1 MTRETKAGLVVSF
14 SFLCLVGVVL
24 YSKLNGPKLP
34 AADAYVEGS
43 VEAPPAP
50 TPVEENTSSQTLP
63 FGSDN
68 SGSPSEKLADAGRTE
83 VKTNGIR
90 NNDVSAHAAKMNDG
104 PAVPDQSVNSDIA
117 SNSAS
122 KETSSANHKNASA
135 SSNPTYAI
143 PDPVEDEKNVSSVS
157 SSKTA
162 DSDNKIAKTGA
173 TLDPIQDVKETKDVM
188 SGKEEKNSQDAS
200 KASWVIPP
208 EESPKE
214 KKTEAAKNGLEK
226 TEATTSVT
234 PMTSGD
240 AKNNSD
246 AASTDIDKQLAEQKK
261 LAEQDPP
268 PIPKGLHD
276 PFQSLPETPATAPSP
291 AGTANRSPRDA
302 GSRKAT
308 TNPVK
313 AANGTQGTSG
323 TSQGITGITASPSRG
338 NSPSS
343 IGTVATTTAPNLTQ
357 PNTSSPASTGDALNS
372 SNQVATNSSQ
382 GRSLTPGVMP
392 SPRMMALPP
401 AGDTAPEPNVRLGPP
416 TGGLPSNQPI
426 SEQQAATPNPAT
438 SLPPSNQVAQGPA
451 PNISGPGGVSP
462 YQTSGPTS
470 GNISAPNRTPNAQV
484 DSYDEETYLC
494 KQGDSFAAISTKFY
508 LNEKYAQALL
518 LFNRNHP
525 RATAGVRQDPP
536 SLAAGQPVYI
546 PPLRV
551 LEKRYATAIPDHASA
566 DPQGTQTSANPDKGS
581 TALPAGPKEIAGPT
595 GGPGYSVPDT
605 RNLPS
610 TPTAPRMIPK
620 PSTSP
625 TERVYVVS
633 KNGETFWDI
642 SRRTL
647 SNPNRWWEISQL
659 NKQIDPSR
667 PVPVGTPL
675 RMPADARIDPPNSAA
690 ADRGN

>member
-1 MTRETKAGLVVSF
+1 MTRETKAGLVVSC

-34 AADAYVEGS
+34 AADAYAEGA

-50 TPVEENTSSQTLP
+50 TPIEENTSSEILP

-68 SGSPSEKLADAGRTE
+68 SGSPAEKLADAGHTQ
-83 VKTNGIR
+83 VKTPGLR
-90 NNDVSAHAAKMNDG
+90 NNDVGAFPAKTNDG
-104 PAVPDQSVNSDIA
+104 PAVPDQTSELA

-122 KETSSANHKNASA
+122 KETSTADHKNASA
-135 SSNPTYAI
+135 PSNPTYAI
-143 PDPVEDEKNVSSVS
+143 PDPVEDEKNASSVS
-157 SSKTA
+157 PSKST
-162 DSDNKIAKTGA
+162 DSENKIAKTGA
-173 TLDPIQDVKETKDVM
+173 TLDPIQEVKEAKDVM
-188 SGKEEKNSQDAS
+188 NAKAEKSSQDAS

-214 KKTEAAKNGLEK
+214 KKSEAGKNGLEK
-226 TEATTSVT
+226 TEVTTSVT

-240 AKNNSD
+240 TKNNSD
-246 AASTDIDKQLAEQKK
+246 AASPDIDKQLAEQKK

-291 AGTANRSPRDA
+291 ASTSNRSPRDA

-308 TNPVK
+308 TNPAK
-313 AANGTQGTSG
+313 PANGTQG
-323 TSQGITGITASPSRG
+323 SQGITGITASPTRG
-338 NSPSS
+338 DPSS
-343 IGTVATTTAPNLTQ
+343 STGTVATTTTPSLAQ
-357 PNTSSPASTGDALNS
+357 PSPSSPRNGADTVNGM
-372 SNQVATNSSQ
+372 NQVAINSSQ

-401 AGDTAPEPNVRLGPP
+401 TGDTAPEPNVRLGPP
-416 TGGLPSNQPI
+416 TGGLPSNQPA

-438 SLPPSNQVAQGPA
+438 SLPPLNQVAQGPA
-451 PNISGPGGVSP
+451 PNISGPGSIPP

-470 GNISAPNRTPNAQV
+470 GNISAPNRTPSAQV

-494 KQGDSFAAISTKFY
+494 KQGDNFAAISTKFY

-551 LEKRYATAIPDHASA
+551 LEKRYATAIADHASA
-566 DPQGTQTSANPDKGS
+566 DPQGTQNSANPDKGS
-581 TALPAGPKEIAGPT
+581 TALPAAPKEIAGPT
-595 GGPGYSVPDT
+595 GGPGYSVLDT

-610 TPTAPRMIPK
+610 TPAPPGIIPK

-690 ADRGN
+690 AERGN